1 MNNSLNAQA
10 DQSGCRTKSWLASI
24 AAGVLVFLLAWKWL
38 IWGFFP
44 ALFIGLVVF
53 FVLGYLLINL
63 VCDQAGQGQDSN
75 ITAAASAASAVRS
88 EPAAS
93 PAPKPA
99 PKPAPAPAAPKPAAA
114 PPPVAAKP
122 AAKAAP
128 KPAAKVAKP
137 AAAKPAA
144 KKPAAKKP
152 AAKKPAAAVAA
163 SLSGPRGGKA
173 DDLKQIKGVGPSIEK
188 TLNGMG
194 IYHFDQV
201 AAWKAADIAKV
212 EDKLPR
218 FKGRAERDGWMA
230 QAQKLAAGE
239 DTEFSARVK
248 KGDVY

>member
-114 PPPVAAKP
+114 PAPV
-122 AAKAAP
+122 
-128 KPAAKVAKP
+128 
-137 AAAKPAA
+137 AAKPAA
-144 KKPAAKKP
+144 KKPAAKP
-152 AAKKPAAAVAA
+152 AVKTAAAAVSA

-248 KGDVY
+248 KGGVY

>member
-10 DQSGCRTKSWLASI
+10 DQSGCSTKSWLASI

-114 PPPVAAKP
+114 PAPV
-122 AAKAAP
+122 
-128 KPAAKVAKP
+128 
-137 AAAKPAA
+137 AAKPAA
-144 KKPAAKKP
+144 KKPAAKP
-152 AAKKPAAAVAA
+152 AVKTAAAAVSA

-248 KGDVY
+248 KGGVY